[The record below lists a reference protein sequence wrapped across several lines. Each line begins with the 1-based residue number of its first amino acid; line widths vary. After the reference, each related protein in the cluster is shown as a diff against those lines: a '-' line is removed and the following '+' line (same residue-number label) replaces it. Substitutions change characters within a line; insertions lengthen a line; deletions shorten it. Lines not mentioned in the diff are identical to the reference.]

1 MKPRNIVRACAAVTV
16 VIMAIASCRVAF
28 AGASVTVE
36 PEVWN
41 FGVRPRRHLVTTTI
55 SFRPPDDRRAR
66 IGLVQINCS
75 CLAAKVIREAG
86 TRDAPPELEL
96 TMDTEAFEGRTTHYA
111 FVSLLE
117 PEKRLVRVEVTGWVR
132 PEHGTGEVEVFFA
145 REEDTGREFL
155 EWWRTNS
162 PRAADAD
169 KAARVRLLPIEDI
182 DNYRRMRELERLAD
196 IPGPAPDIIAF
207 VDGSMPLAGEAEV
220 KAGLT
225 GLLDVERNGR
235 PGSLH
240 PEDAAKKAD
249 AREAI
254 PLADHDAT
262 DATPPAPSPGDVK
275 RLEME
280 LYYFSDCRHC
290 REALALVRKVAGERG
305 GSVQLSVL
313 DTARSP
319 DIVPRFFA
327 IAKEYPGAPRI
338 LPSMVAFV
346 GDEMVL
352 GDEAILRDVESVIGR
367 QLSRGGAG
375 LSIRRPAGPA
385 SPEETLRAVTVIPI
399 ILAGL
404 ADGVNP
410 CAFAAM
416 VLLVSVLSASAMSA
430 GGDGPASARRRLVL
444 GGGAFITAV
453 FATYFLAGLALFRGA
468 RAIEGMAFVEAIVFW
483 SVWALAVAGALLSG
497 MDAAAYYRSG
507 ETSGQRLKVPD
518 AIRRRFAGIMRGRFR
533 SFGLVLGGLVG
544 GVVIA
549 ILEGVCTGQM
559 LVPATRYMAG
569 TPGLRAR
576 GVSLLL
582 LYNALFI
589 LPLVAILAAA
599 VAGVHFRRLNAFLRR
614 HLGGAK
620 VLLAVV
626 FLALAAAMLAQRLAG
641 PSAG

>member
-1 MKPRNIVRACAAVTV
+1 MKPRTETRARAIAAAA
-16 VIMAIASCRVAF
+16 IIASCRISF
-28 AGASVTVE
+28 AGTTVTVE
-36 PEVWN
+36 PAVWN
-41 FGVRPRRHLVTTTI
+41 YGVRPRRHLVTTTVR
-55 SFRPPDDRRAR
+55 FRPPEGGRAR

-75 CLAAKVIREAG
+75 CLAAKVVREAG

-111 FVSLLE
+111 FVNLVE

-132 PEHGTGEVEVFFA
+132 PGEGDGEVEVFFA
-145 REEDTGREFL
+145 REEDPGREFL
-155 EWWRTNS
+155 EWWRANS
-162 PRAADAD
+162 PRAADAGR
-169 KAARVRLLPIEDI
+169 AARVRHLPIEDL
-182 DNYRRMRELERLAD
+182 DNYRRMRELERRVDL
-196 IPGPAPDIIAF
+196 PGAAPDIIAF
-207 VDGSMPLAGEAEV
+207 VDGSVALAGEAEV
-220 KAGLT
+220 KAGLA
-225 GLLDVERNGR
+225 GFLNIRRDGR

-240 PEDAAKKAD
+240 PAEAAASRAGRSGSSEPVPPH
-249 AREAI
+249 ARGGVAAEAGS
-254 PLADHDAT
+254 A
-262 DATPPAPSPGDVK
+262 K
-275 RLEME
+275 RLEVE
-280 LYYFSDCRHC
+280 LYYFSDCGHC
-290 REALALVRKVAGERG
+290 REALAFVQEVAGERG
-305 GSVQLSVL
+305 GLVQLSVL
-313 DTARSP
+313 DTARTP
-319 DIVPRFFA
+319 DILPRFLA
-327 IAKEYPGAPRI
+327 TAKEYPGAPRI
-338 LPSMVAFV
+338 LPSMVALV

-352 GDEAILRDVESVIGR
+352 GEETILRGIESAIDR
-367 QLSRGGAG
+367 QLSRGGAS

-385 SPEETLRAVTVIPI
+385 STEEALSAVTIIPV

-430 GGDGPASARRRLVL
+430 GGDGSASTRRQLLL
-444 GGGAFITAV
+444 GGGAFVAAV
-453 FATYFLAGLALFRGA
+453 FATYFLAGLALFKGA
-468 RAIEGMAFVEAIVFW
+468 RAIEGTAVAEAIVFW
-483 SVWALAVAGALLSG
+483 GVWALAVAGALLSG
-497 MDAAAYYRSG
+497 LDAAAYFRSG
-507 ETSGQRLKVPD
+507 DASAQRLKVPD

-533 SFGLVLGGLVG
+533 RFGLVVGGLLGGII
-544 GVVIA
+544 IA

-576 GVSLLL
+576 GVSLLII
-582 LYNALFI
+582 YNALFI

-626 FLALAAAMLAQRLAG
+626 FGALAAAMLAQRLAG

>member
-1 MKPRNIVRACAAVTV
+1 MKPRTTAAL
-16 VIMAIASCRVAF
+16 ALALCRVAF
-28 AGASVTVE
+28 AGASLTVE
-36 PEVWN
+36 PEIWN
-41 FGVRPRRHLVTTTI
+41 FGVRPRRHLVTG
-55 SFRPPDDRRAR
+55 SVRFRPAEGRRAR

-75 CLAAKVIREAG
+75 CLAAKVVREAG
-86 TRDAPPELEL
+86 TRDAPPEIAL

-111 FVSLLE
+111 FVNLVE
-117 PEKRLVRVEVTGWVR
+117 PEKRLVRVAVTGWVR
-132 PEHGTGEVEVFFA
+132 PGEGDGEVEVFFS
-145 REEDTGREFL
+145 REEASGREFL
-155 EWWRTNS
+155 AWWRANS
-162 PRAADAD
+162 PHAADAA
-169 KAARVRLLPIEDI
+169 KAARVWLLPIEDI
-182 DNYRRMRELERLAD
+182 DNYRRMRELERRVDL
-196 IPGPAPDIIAF
+196 PGPAPDIVAF
-207 VDGSMPLAGEAEV
+207 VDGSMPLAGEADV
-220 KAGLT
+220 KAGLA
-225 GLLDVERNGR
+225 GFLDIERNCR

-240 PEDAAKKAD
+240 PQEAAALRGNMKQPIAHVPRQYRGGV
-249 AREAI
+249 ASEAGG
-254 PLADHDAT
+254 PE
-262 DATPPAPSPGDVK
+262 
-275 RLEME
+275 RLEIE

-290 REALALVRKVAGERG
+290 REALALVRKVAKERA
-305 GSVQLSVL
+305 GSVRLTVL

-319 DIVPRFFA
+319 DVFPRFLA

-338 LPSMVAFV
+338 LPSMVALV

-352 GDEAILRDVESVIGR
+352 GEETILRDIESVIDR

-385 SPEETLRAVTVIPI
+385 SPEEALRVVTVIPV

-416 VLLVSVLSASAMSA
+416 VLLVSVLSASAISA
-430 GGDGPASARRRLVL
+430 GGDGSASTRRQLLL
-444 GGGAFITAV
+444 GGGAFVVAV
-453 FATYFLAGLALFRGA
+453 FATYFLAGLALFKGA
-468 RAIEGMAFVEAIVFW
+468 RAIEGMAVVEAVVFW
-483 SVWALAVAGALLSG
+483 GVWALAVAGAVLSG
-497 MDAAAYYRSG
+497 WDAAAYFRSG
-507 ETSGQRLKVPD
+507 DASGQRLKVPD

-533 SFGLVLGGLVG
+533 RSGLVLGGLVG
-544 GVVIA
+544 GVIIA

-641 PSAG
+641 HFAG